1 MQMKFVKRH
10 QAVLRASVR
19 KSMLIQFHGRPSNDA
34 KFAQTLGD
42 VMLKLEVHNGVN
54 SVSRLP

>member
-1 MQMKFVKRH
+1 M
-10 QAVLRASVR
+10 LRASVR
-19 KSMLIQFHGRPSNDA
+19 KSMLIQFHGRPGNDV
-34 KFAQTLGD
+34 KFMQTLGD

>member
-1 MQMKFVKRH
+1 M
-10 QAVLRASVR
+10 LRASVR
-19 KSMLIQFHGRPSNDA
+19 KSMLIQFHGRPGNDA